1 MNPDTWAFDTHARLQ
16 DGRPSCLS
24 LTLCH
29 CHGRRTHLGLIRGC
43 GYREPCGSAG
53 QATIVCGT
61 EMWLRGLHVPFSPGK
76 AKMCSLVSGVGLGSE
91 PTLAIGHAHRS
102 LREVAVA
109 RMVELGS
116 GELGL
121 DGGSEK
127 CSWSEREQS
136 AAHGHTAS
144 QTSGTACT
152 CPAQAPLVT
161 SWLWAS
167 EQRRELRSEWVRLG
181 RGGGCPSRC
190 AETPGAWRA
199 EAWARKRPGRGSE

>member
-61 EMWLRGLHVPFSPGK
+61 ETWLRGLHVPFSPGK

-91 PTLAIGHAHRS
+91 PTLAIGHTHRS

-109 RMVELGS
+109 RWSWAAGS
-116 GELGL
+116 WAWT
-121 DGGSEK
+121 GGVRSV
-127 CSWSEREQS
+127 R
-136 AAHGHTAS
+136 GVRGRRVLPTD
-144 QTSGTACT
+144 TL
-152 CPAQAPLVT
+152 PVRPQAPR
-161 SWLWAS
+161 ARA
-167 EQRRELRSEWVRLG
+167 QLRPLL
-181 RGGGCPSRC
+181 
-190 AETPGAWRA
+190 
-199 EAWARKRPGRGSE
+199 